1 MPLAVDSQGLLF
13 TFHLPLHI
21 SLLTI
26 SLLDTMVPTNFSL
39 PISPPLVP
47 VLAKVHSSAPSMPV
61 SNVLVY
67 SQLSQSKVRTATNRK
82 ITQLHNPRHTVKTH
96 NRRVPC
102 LHTTD
107 ASVVFCKKYKVLM
120 SYMLSK
126 KKRLEN
132 VHSPYLPNCMASRHK
147 INEISSENSA
157 FNNKQLWRSKQFKA
171 HGEYNTFARVVT

>member
-1 MPLAVDSQGLLF
+1 M
-13 TFHLPLHI
+13 
-21 SLLTI
+21 LTQI
-26 SLLDTMVPTNFSL
+26 FQ
-39 PISPPLVP
+39 PINK
-47 VLAKVHSSAPSMPV
+47 AHSSKTV

-82 ITQLHNPRHTVKTH
+82 ITQLHNPRHAVKTH

-120 SYMLSK
+120 SYMLS

-157 FNNKQLWRSKQFKA
+157 FNNKQLWRSKQCKA